1 MRGRTFPTTN
11 ASHHITPASY
21 AVDAGHHHH
30 NRSARA
36 GGAGAG
42 HENIR
47 DAGDRAAAEPRGEAA
62 TQVVRGHRGALH
74 LEKRQPD
81 TPSGAAAHCCL
92 GDARTAE
99 EKKKQSEQQRAW
111 RGARGAAGT
120 PNCSGGTEL

>member
-11 ASHHITPASY
+11 ASHHITPRLTRWTP
-21 AVDAGHHHH
+21 DTTIITE
-30 NRSARA
+30 ARGRA
-36 GGAGAG
+36 AGAG

-47 DAGDRAAAEPRGEAA
+47 NAGDRAAAEPRGEAA